1 MTRSQA
7 THFTIGA
14 LAHLAEVAVDTIRYY
29 EREGLLPAP
38 QRRKSGYRE
47 YDANTVERVRFIRRA
62 KELGFTLVEIRSL
75 LSLATDPEHGVEG
88 VQRKARE
95 RLQEL
100 DRQIGDLTCMRERL
114 ALLLAACPGQGDPGC
129 CPILNSLHGAEP
141 VPTPVTDSSCCS

>member
-1 MTRSQA
+1 MKRSPP
-7 THFTIGA
+7 THFKIGA
-14 LAHLAEVAVDTIRYY
+14 LAHLADVAVDTIRYY

-47 YDANTVERVRFIRRA
+47 YDADAVERVRFIRRA
-62 KELGFTLVEIRSL
+62 KELGFTLGEIRSL
-75 LSLATDPEHGVEG
+75 LSLATDAEHGVEG

-100 DRQIGDLTCMRERL
+100 DRQVADLTSMRDRL
-114 ALLLAACPGQGDPGC
+114 AQLLAACPGQGDPGC

-141 VPTPVTDSSCCS
+141 VPPVSSDCCS